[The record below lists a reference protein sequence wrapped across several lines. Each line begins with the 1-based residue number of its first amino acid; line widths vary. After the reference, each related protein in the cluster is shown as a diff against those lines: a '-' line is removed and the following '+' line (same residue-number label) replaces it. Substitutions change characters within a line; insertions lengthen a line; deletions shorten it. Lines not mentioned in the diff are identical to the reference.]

1 MNSSKKKKKK
11 KKKGSWGIL
20 ILAHFVEMWWRVG
33 VGASYKKGF
42 TGTQRWRRERGGPK
56 KFDNERER
64 ESERG
69 GKKFGE
75 KNTYILVAFFCVCRL
90 ENVYGFMTR
99 LLRKFKY
106 IYF

>member
-1 MNSSKKKKKK
+1 MWGQVIKKASLVR
-11 KKKGSWGIL
+11 KGGD
-20 ILAHFVEMWWRVG
+20 E
-33 VGASYKKGF
+33 
-42 TGTQRWRRERGGPK
+42 REGDQKSLTMR
-56 KFDNERER
+56 ERER
-64 ESERG
+64 ERG

>member
-1 MNSSKKKKKK
+1 M
-11 KKKGSWGIL
+11 WGQVI
-20 ILAHFVEMWWRVG
+20 
-33 VGASYKKGF
+33 KKGF

-56 KFDNERER
+56 KFDNEGER
-64 ESERG
+64 VKER